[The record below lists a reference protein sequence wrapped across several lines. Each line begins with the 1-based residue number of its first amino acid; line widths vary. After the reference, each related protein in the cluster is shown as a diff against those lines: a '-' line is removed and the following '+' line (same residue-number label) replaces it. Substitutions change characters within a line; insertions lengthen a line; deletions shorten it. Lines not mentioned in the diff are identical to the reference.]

1 MTSVFLIRVDPTEA
15 LSTPRIRI
23 FLNRPHFLS
32 RFRFSPASTRS
43 KNIRIHCRI
52 RQMHVDGSCIQKE
65 KVADSK
71 ISGYVWTGPG
81 IKSLFRSLSRGFCGG
96 IMWLLEVS
104 KKSPRGGG
112 SFWNWFMH
120 VLCIYVQYVRY
131 QDWHR
136 NTSPIEI
143 IWLDWV
149 KSKKIREK
157 GRKRNNLA
165 KYTVLLER
173 HRQSN

>member
-23 FLNRPHFLS
+23 FLNRQHFLS

-81 IKSLFRSLSRGFCGG
+81 IKSLFRCLSRGFCGG

-104 KKSPRGGG
+104 KKSP
-112 SFWNWFMH
+112 
-120 VLCIYVQYVRY
+120 
-131 QDWHR
+131 
-136 NTSPIEI
+136 
-143 IWLDWV
+143 
-149 KSKKIREK
+149 K
-157 GRKRNNLA
+157 GRGEFLELVHACFMYLCSVCKISGLTSQHQPDRNLFA
-165 KYTVLLER
+165 
-173 HRQSN
+173 